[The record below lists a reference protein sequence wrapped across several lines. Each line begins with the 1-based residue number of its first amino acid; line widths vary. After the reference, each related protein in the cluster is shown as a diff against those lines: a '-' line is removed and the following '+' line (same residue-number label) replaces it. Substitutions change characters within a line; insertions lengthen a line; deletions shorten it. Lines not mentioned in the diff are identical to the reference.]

1 MGQDYILDGVILR
14 NCSSLS
20 AILLNLDKQH
30 TKDRLLPSFCFTD
43 QRRPFVIFFAT
54 AQAAGWTRPALH
66 DLSPIFS
73 VKKPTFLDG
82 KIMCPPTSF
91 LLRCIRKFEGRS
103 K

>member
-66 DLSPIFS
+66 DLSPIFF
-73 VKKPTFLDG
+73 VKKPTFLELV
-82 KIMCPPTSF
+82 KSLIYMVPE
-91 LLRCIRKFEGRS
+91 R
-103 K
+103 